1 MVSSAPPSAARTA
14 GRCCARTRSDDVP
27 PAATTA
33 IAISHGSVDLTRN
46 LGAFMVGEAYT
57 ILFSTGRNRACPS
70 SRASEASRGA
80 VVYSPRFFHSFAQE
94 ELGHMGHW
102 LVVISARGLLIVLLF
117 FSTASAQSVSIA
129 QINGC
134 IKDHS
139 RAGLTGGTIT
149 ITQTDTGLPPSQ
161 ASDEEGSHIPP

>member
-1 MVSSAPPSAARTA
+1 MVSSAPPSAARAA
-14 GRCCARTRSDDVP
+14 GRCCARSRSDDVP

-57 ILFSTGRNRACPS
+57 ILFSTGQNRACPS

-102 LVVISARGLLIVLLF
+102 LVVISTRGLLIVLLF
-117 FSTASAQSVSIA
+117 FSTSSAQSVSTG
-129 QINGC
+129 QINADL
-134 IKDHS
+134 KDPS
-139 RAGLTGGTIT
+139 GAGLPAATIT
-149 ITQTDTGLPPSQ
+149 VTQTDTRLPPRPVS
-161 ASDEEGSHIPP
+161 ADAARC